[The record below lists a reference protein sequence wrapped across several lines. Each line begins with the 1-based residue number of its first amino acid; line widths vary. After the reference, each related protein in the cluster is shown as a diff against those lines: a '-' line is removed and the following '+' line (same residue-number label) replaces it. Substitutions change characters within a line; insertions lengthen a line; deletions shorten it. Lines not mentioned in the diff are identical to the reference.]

1 VIPPKPSSKDAVACV
16 GVLVGGILI
25 GCNRRPS
32 KFVVGIAPKG
42 FGLDDVE
49 DADHPSV
56 KVCGA
61 CSRHVD
67 DLVVQ
72 MEASSPESHRTTP
85 MVWTIGELLEVWDD
99 FFEDLMVTLA
109 EAADAEW
116 DAEADGQFR

>member
-1 VIPPKPSSKDAVACV
+1 MIPTKPSSKDAVACV
-16 GVLVGGILI
+16 GELVGGILV
-25 GCNRRPS
+25 GCSRRPL

-42 FGLDDVE
+42 FGLGDVE

-67 DLVVQ
+67 ALVGQ

-85 MVWTIGELLEVWDD
+85 MVFTLGGLLEVWDE
-99 FFEDLMVTLA
+99 FFEDLRSNIPGG
-109 EAADAEW
+109 AEW
-116 DAEADGQFR
+116 EADGQFR

>member
-1 VIPPKPSSKDAVACV
+1 VEAVIRLRTVAVVPPGELAGAKDEPVRGRGKSRDQGA
-16 GVLVGGILI
+16 
-25 GCNRRPS
+25 
-32 KFVVGIAPKG
+32 
-42 FGLDDVE
+42 
-49 DADHPSV
+49 HPSV

-99 FFEDLMVTLA
+99 LFEDLMVTLA